1 MGNALVAD
9 VFFLHEQGTRIALWQ
24 LAWVV
29 SVNVTPL
36 ISARII
42 TAAGWRNA
50 FYAVLGFACFCAI
63 FFFLAA
69 PESTFIR
76 REISGETPIATEQ
89 ASNSKEEVAGTTPTV
104 VSEVAAPSRR
114 SPLSVWN
121 GLMTNESIWM
131 AIARPFA
138 VALTPVSM
146 NQSSRA
152 PPDLE
157 ARC

>member
-50 FYAVLGFACFCAI
+50 FYTVLGFACFCAI

-69 PESTFIR
+69 PESTFIQQ
-76 REISGETPIATEQ
+76 EISGETPIAAEQ

-114 SPLSVWN
+114 NPLSVWN
-121 GLMTNESIWM
+121 GLMIDESIWL

-146 NQSSRA
+146 N
-152 PPDLE
+152 PDS
-157 ARC
+157 

>member
-1 MGNALVAD
+1 VREWFKASESGGSLAWV
-9 VFFLHEQGTRIALWQ
+9 TLWQ

-76 REISGETPIATEQ
+76 REIGGGMPSATEH

-104 VSEVAAPSRR
+104 ISEVGAPGRLN
-114 SPLSVWN
+114 PLSAWN
-121 GLMTNESIWM
+121 GLMADESVWM

-146 NQSSRA
+146 NPNS
-152 PPDLE
+152 
-157 ARC
+157 